1 MTKIRRTMLIV
12 LGAFLLGISILAG
25 AIVLFGTASEANM
38 DISRS
43 IYEGSHETSSKSEHI
58 RLSQRVTVKTDEGT
72 LPFSG
77 TITKSQDA
85 FYPGTYK
92 IVFSN
97 NAILTDTATI
107 EVKFQVKEGET
118 VYILTGNKD
127 GGYSQYAEVVA
138 KEPGCVE
145 FQTNIL
151 QNYTISTTNICG
163 AQEAMASLVG
173 N

>member
-1 MTKIRRTMLIV
+1 MLIV
-12 LGAFLLGISILAG
+12 LGAFLLGISVLAG
-25 AIVLFGTASEANM
+25 AIVLFSTGSEANM

-43 IYEGSHETSSKSEHI
+43 IYESSHEASTKSEHI

-77 TITKSQDA
+77 TIAKSHDA

-97 NAILTDTATI
+97 NAILTKTATV

-138 KEPGCVE
+138 KEQNCVE

-151 QNYTISTTNICG
+151 QNYTLSTTDICG

>member
-1 MTKIRRTMLIV
+1 MTKTRKTMLIV
-12 LGAFLLGISILAG
+12 LVAFLFGITVLAG
-25 AIVLFGTASEANM
+25 SVVLFGTGSEANI
-38 DISRS
+38 DISRG
-43 IYEGSHETSSKSEHI
+43 IYEHSGEEKEHDEHI

-92 IVFSN
+92 VVFSN
-97 NAILTDTATI
+97 NAILTDTATV
-107 EVKFQVKEGET
+107 EVKIQVKKGET
-118 VYILTGNKD
+118 VYVLTGNKD
-127 GGYSQYAEVVA
+127 NGYSQYDEVIVT
-138 KEPGCVE
+138 ETDCVK

-151 QNYTISTTNICG
+151 QNYTISTTDICG

>member
-1 MTKIRRTMLIV
+1 MTKTRKTMLIV
-12 LGAFLLGISILAG
+12 LVAFLFGITVLAG
-25 AIVLFGTASEANM
+25 SMVVFSTGSEANV

-43 IYEGSHETSSKSEHI
+43 VYEHSAEEREHGEHI

-77 TITKSQDA
+77 TIAKSQDA

-92 IVFSN
+92 IIFSN
-97 NAILTDTATI
+97 NAILTDTATV
-107 EVKFQVKEGET
+107 EVKIQAKKGET
-118 VYILTGNKD
+118 VYVLTGSKD
-127 GGYSQYAEVVA
+127 SGYSQYDEVIVT
-138 KEPGCVE
+138 EPDCVRFE
-145 FQTNIL
+145 TNIL
-151 QNYTISTTNICG
+151 QNYTLSTTDICG